1 MLRQWQCCGRYCD
14 VGDSGVAFGAVA
26 VGGVAFSGVAFSA
39 VAVLWLAVLWSVL
52 GVGVVGTTSDQSV
65 LKPTPAPS
73 VLDAIGD
80 PSVLEP

>member
-1 MLRQWQCCGRYCD
+1 MLSLFLLTIATLYIFAGYYFMKSLLVFKQT
-14 VGDSGVAFGAVA
+14 
-26 VGGVAFSGVAFSA
+26 
-39 VAVLWLAVLWSVL
+39 VL

-65 LKPTPAPS
+65 LKPTPAQL

>member
-1 MLRQWQCCGRYCD
+1 MKSLLVFKQT
-14 VGDSGVAFGAVA
+14 
-26 VGGVAFSGVAFSA
+26 
-39 VAVLWLAVLWSVL
+39 VL

-65 LKPTPAPS
+65 FKPTPAPS